1 MAYMIRQKE
10 KEKKTEK
17 AMIKKKENMKGSMG
31 NNLEVYI

>member
-10 KEKKTEK
+10 KEKNTKK
-17 AMIKKKENMKGSMG
+17 AMIKKSVKGSMG